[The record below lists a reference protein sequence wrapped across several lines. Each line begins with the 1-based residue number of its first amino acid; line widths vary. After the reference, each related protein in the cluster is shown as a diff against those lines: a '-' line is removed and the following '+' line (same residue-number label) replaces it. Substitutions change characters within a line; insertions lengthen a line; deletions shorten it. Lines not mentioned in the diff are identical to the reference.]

1 MSEKVIL
8 WRRAGARRADIRR
21 ICLTEPQADIAG
33 EMRDAGCESKL
44 QTGSL
49 DVLRSSAVETRV
61 NWATQSFQTRPP
73 SRIFELR
80 VFEPSRLPVFPS
92 SRLPVFPSSRLPVF
106 TSSRLHVFTS
116 SRLRDIETSRRSNR
130 SRITRAI
137 QLARPF
143 AHSLIRSFAHS
154 PIRPFAHSPIRPFA
168 HSLIR
173 PFAHSLI
180 RPFAHSPIRPFAHSL
195 TSPTLPL
202 LRLSPSLVRARPPR
216 VGRLASPHRVTPSGA
231 SAPKPLRRATPH
243 ARLSRARGRR
253 RDCAR
258 PPSPDRAPDRPPRRS
273 RRYAARTR
281 RPDATPR
288 RRR

>member
-1 MSEKVIL
+1 MSGKVIL

-21 ICLTEPQADIAG
+21 ICLTKPQADIAG
-33 EMRDAGCESKL
+33 EMRDAGCESKLQTANCKLQTANCKL

-61 NWATQSFQTRPP
+61 NWATQSFQTRQP

-92 SRLPVFPSSRLPVF
+92 SRLHVFTSSRLHVF

-137 QLARPF
+137 QLAR
-143 AHSLIRSFAHS
+143 S
-154 PIRPFAHSPIRPFA
+154 
-168 HSLIR
+168 
-173 PFAHSLI
+173 
-180 RPFAHSPIRPFAHSL
+180 FAHSL

-202 LRLSPSLVRARPPR
+202 LRLSPSLVRARPTR

-231 SAPKPLRRATPH
+231 SAPKPLRHATPH

>member
-1 MSEKVIL
+1 MRE
-8 WRRAGARRADIRR
+8 RAANCKLQTAN
-21 ICLTEPQADIAG
+21 C
-33 EMRDAGCESKL
+33 KL

-49 DVLRSSAVETRV
+49 DVLRSSAVEARV
-61 NWATQSFQTRPP
+61 NWATQSFQTRQP

-80 VFEPSRLPVFPS
+80 VFEP

-116 SRLRDIETSRRSNR
+116 SRLHVFEISRHRNFPPLEPFSNH
-130 SRITRAI
+130 SSDSTR
-137 QLARPF
+137 PP
-143 AHSLIRSFAHS
+143 IRS
-154 PIRPFAHSPIRPFA
+154 
-168 HSLIR
+168 
-173 PFAHSLI
+173 
-180 RPFAHSPIRPFAHSL
+180 FAHSL

-202 LRLSPSLVRARPPR
+202 LRLSPSLVRARPTR

-231 SAPKPLRRATPH
+231 SAPKPLRHATPH

>member
-92 SRLPVFPSSRLPVF
+92 SRL
-106 TSSRLHVFTS
+106 HVFTS

-143 AHSLIRSFAHS
+143 AHS
-154 PIRPFAHSPIRPFA
+154 PIRPFAHSPIRSFAHSPIRSFA
-168 HSLIR
+168 HSL
-173 PFAHSLI
+173 
-180 RPFAHSPIRPFAHSL
+180 IRPFAHSL

>member
-1 MSEKVIL
+1 MAA
-8 WRRAGARRADIRR
+8 RGRASGRYPPDLPDRTSGGHR
-21 ICLTEPQADIAG
+21 G
-33 EMRDAGCESKL
+33 RDAGCESELQTANCKL
-44 QTGSL
+44 QTANCKQ
-49 DVLRSSAVETRV
+49 DRSMSCVV
-61 NWATQSFQTRPP
+61 PP
-73 SRIFELR
+73 SKRASIWQPNHSKR
-80 VFEPSRLPVFPS
+80 ASRPESLSFAFSSLPVFPS

-106 TSSRLHVFTS
+106 PSSRLHVFTS
-116 SRLRDIETSRRSNR
+116 SRLHVFEISRFRDFEISRFRDFETSRRSNR

-137 QLARPF
+137 QLAR
-143 AHSLIRSFAHS
+143 SFAHS
-154 PIRPFAHSPIRPFA
+154 PIRSHRPRCPSCA
-168 HSLIR
+168 YRQALSAPGR
-173 PFAHSLI
+173 P
-180 RPFAHSPIRPFAHSL
+180 
-195 TSPTLPL
+195 
-202 LRLSPSLVRARPPR
+202 
-216 VGRLASPHRVTPSGA
+216 ASAAWRRRIAQRPSGA

>member
-1 MSEKVIL
+1 MAA
-8 WRRAGARRADIRR
+8 RGRASGRYPPDLPDQTSGGHR
-21 ICLTEPQADIAG
+21 G
-33 EMRDAGCESKL
+33 RDAGCGMREQTANCKL
-44 QTGSL
+44 QTANCKL
-49 DVLRSSAVETRV
+49 QTANCKQDRSMSCVV
-61 NWATQSFQTRPP
+61 PP
-73 SRIFELR
+73 SKRASIGQPNHSKR
-80 VFEPSRLPVFPS
+80 ASRPESLSFAFSSLPVFPS
-92 SRLPVFPSSRLPVF
+92 SRLPVFTSSRLHVF

-137 QLARPF
+137 QLAR
-143 AHSLIRSFAHS
+143 S
-154 PIRPFAHSPIRPFA
+154 
-168 HSLIR
+168 
-173 PFAHSLI
+173 
-180 RPFAHSPIRPFAHSL
+180 FAHSL

-202 LRLSPSLVRARPPR
+202 LRLSPSLVRARPTR

-231 SAPKPLRRATPH
+231 SAPKPLRHATPH

>member
-1 MSEKVIL
+1 MRE
-8 WRRAGARRADIRR
+8 RAANCKLQTAN
-21 ICLTEPQADIAG
+21 C
-33 EMRDAGCESKL
+33 KL

-61 NWATQSFQTRPP
+61 NWATQSFQTRQPF
-73 SRIFELR
+73 RIFELR

-106 TSSRLHVFTS
+106 PSSRLHVFTS
-116 SRLRDIETSRRSNR
+116 SRLHVFEISKLH
-130 SRITRAI
+130 A
-137 QLARPF
+137 ARTVLESPERF
-143 AHSLIRSFAHS
+143 NSPAHS
-154 PIRPFAHSPIRPFA
+154 PIRSHRPRCPSCA
-168 HSLIR
+168 YRQALSAPGR
-173 PFAHSLI
+173 P
-180 RPFAHSPIRPFAHSL
+180 
-195 TSPTLPL
+195 
-202 LRLSPSLVRARPPR
+202 
-216 VGRLASPHRVTPSGA
+216 ASAAWRRRIAQRPSGA

>member
-1 MSEKVIL
+1 MAA
-8 WRRAGARRADIRR
+8 RGRASGRYPPDLPDQTSGGHR
-21 ICLTEPQADIAG
+21 G
-33 EMRDAGCESKL
+33 RDAGCGMREQTANCKLQTANCKLQTANCKL

-61 NWATQSFQTRPP
+61 NWATQSFQTRQP

-92 SRLPVFPSSRLPVF
+92 SRLPVFTSSRLHVF

-137 QLARPF
+137 QLAR
-143 AHSLIRSFAHS
+143 S
-154 PIRPFAHSPIRPFA
+154 
-168 HSLIR
+168 
-173 PFAHSLI
+173 
-180 RPFAHSPIRPFAHSL
+180 FAHSL

-202 LRLSPSLVRARPPR
+202 LRLSPSLVRARPTR

-231 SAPKPLRRATPH
+231 SAPKPLRHATPH

>member
-33 EMRDAGCESKL
+33 EMRDAGCGMRDARANCKL
-44 QTGSL
+44 QTANCKL
-49 DVLRSSAVETRV
+49 QTANCKQDRSMSCVV
-61 NWATQSFQTRPP
+61 PP
-73 SRIFELR
+73 SKRASIGQPNHSKR
-80 VFEPSRLPVFPS
+80 ASRSESLSFAFS
-92 SRLPVFPSSRLPVF
+92 SLPVF
-106 TSSRLHVFTS
+106 TSSRLHVFEI
-116 SRLRDIETSRRSNR
+116 SRFRDFEISKLH
-130 SRITRAI
+130 A
-137 QLARPF
+137 ARTVLE
-143 AHSLIRSFAHS
+143 SLERFNSPAHS
-154 PIRPFAHSPIRPFA
+154 PIRSHRPRCPSCA
-168 HSLIR
+168 YRQALSAPGR
-173 PFAHSLI
+173 P
-180 RPFAHSPIRPFAHSL
+180 
-195 TSPTLPL
+195 
-202 LRLSPSLVRARPPR
+202 
-216 VGRLASPHRVTPSGA
+216 ASAAWRRRIAQRPSGA

>member
-1 MSEKVIL
+1 MAE
-8 WRRAGARRADIRR
+8 RGRASGRYPPDLPDQTSGGHR
-21 ICLTEPQADIAG
+21 G
-33 EMRDAGCESKL
+33 RDAGCGMREQTANCKL

-61 NWATQSFQTRPP
+61 NWATQSFQTRQP

-80 VFEPSRLPVFPS
+80 VFEPSRLHVFPS
-92 SRLPVFPSSRLPVF
+92 SRLHVFPSSRLPVF

-116 SRLRDIETSRRSNR
+116 SRFRDFEISKLH
-130 SRITRAI
+130 A
-137 QLARPF
+137 ARTVLE
-143 AHSLIRSFAHS
+143 SLERFNSPAHS
-154 PIRPFAHSPIRPFA
+154 PIRSHRPRCPSCA
-168 HSLIR
+168 YRQALSAPGR
-173 PFAHSLI
+173 P
-180 RPFAHSPIRPFAHSL
+180 
-195 TSPTLPL
+195 
-202 LRLSPSLVRARPPR
+202 
-216 VGRLASPHRVTPSGA
+216 ASAAWRRRIAQRPSGA

>member
-1 MSEKVIL
+1 MSGKVIL

-21 ICLTEPQADIAG
+21 ICLTKPQADIAG
-33 EMRDAGCESKL
+33 EMRDAGCESKLQTANCKLQTANCKL

-61 NWATQSFQTRPP
+61 NWATQSFQTRQP

-92 SRLPVFPSSRLPVF
+92 SRLPVFTSSRLHVF

-137 QLARPF
+137 QLAR
-143 AHSLIRSFAHS
+143 S
-154 PIRPFAHSPIRPFA
+154 
-168 HSLIR
+168 
-173 PFAHSLI
+173 
-180 RPFAHSPIRPFAHSL
+180 FAHSL

-202 LRLSPSLVRARPPR
+202 LRLSPSLVRARPTR

-231 SAPKPLRRATPH
+231 SAPKPLRHATPH

>member
-1 MSEKVIL
+1 MSGKVIL
-8 WRRAGARRADIRR
+8 WRSAGARRADIRR
-21 ICLTEPQADIAG
+21 ICLTKPQADIAG
-33 EMRDAGCESKL
+33 EMRDARASCKLQTANCKL

-49 DVLRSSAVETRV
+49 DVLRSSAVEARV
-61 NWATQSFQTRPP
+61 NWATQSFQTRQP

-80 VFEPSRLPVFPS
+80 VFEP

-116 SRLRDIETSRRSNR
+116 SRLRDFETSKLP
-130 SRITRAI
+130 A
-137 QLARPF
+137 ARTVLE
-143 AHSLIRSFAHS
+143 SLERFNS
-154 PIRPFAHSPIRPFA
+154 PAHSPIRPFA

-173 PFAHSLI
+173 S
-180 RPFAHSPIRPFAHSL
+180 FAHSL

-202 LRLSPSLVRARPPR
+202 LRLSPSLVRARPTR

-231 SAPKPLRRATPH
+231 SAPKPLRHATPH

>member
-1 MSEKVIL
+1 MRE
-8 WRRAGARRADIRR
+8 RAAN
-21 ICLTEPQADIAG
+21 C
-33 EMRDAGCESKL
+33 KL
-44 QTGSL
+44 QTANCKQ
-49 DVLRSSAVETRV
+49 DRSMSCVV
-61 NWATQSFQTRPP
+61 PP
-73 SRIFELR
+73 SKRASIGQPNHSKR
-80 VFEPSRLPVFPS
+80 ASRPESLSFAFS
-92 SRLPVFPSSRLPVF
+92 SLPVFPSSRLPVF

-116 SRLRDIETSRRSNR
+116 SRLHVFTSSRLHVFTSSRFRDIETSRRSNR

-154 PIRPFAHSPIRPFA
+154 
-168 HSLIR
+168 
-173 PFAHSLI
+173 
-180 RPFAHSPIRPFAHSL
+180 L

-202 LRLSPSLVRARPPR
+202 LRLSPSLVRARPTR

-231 SAPKPLRRATPH
+231 SAPKPLRHATPH

>member
-1 MSEKVIL
+1 MAE
-8 WRRAGARRADIRR
+8 RGRASGRYPPDLPDQTSGGHR
-21 ICLTEPQADIAG
+21 G
-33 EMRDAGCESKL
+33 RDAGCESELQTANCKLQTANCKL

-49 DVLRSSAVETRV
+49 DVLRSSAVEARV
-61 NWATQSFQTRPP
+61 NWATQSFQTRQP

-92 SRLPVFPSSRLPVF
+92 SRLHVF

-116 SRLRDIETSRRSNR
+116 SRLHVFEISRHRNFPPLEPFSNH
-130 SRITRAI
+130 SSDSTR
-137 QLARPF
+137 P
-143 AHSLIRSFAHS
+143 
-154 PIRPFAHSPIRPFA
+154 PIRPFA

-173 PFAHSLI
+173 S
-180 RPFAHSPIRPFAHSL
+180 FAHSL

-202 LRLSPSLVRARPPR
+202 LRLSPSLVRARPTR

-231 SAPKPLRRATPH
+231 SAPKPLRHATPH

>member
-1 MSEKVIL
+1 MAA
-8 WRRAGARRADIRR
+8 RGRASGRYPPDLPDRTSGGHR
-21 ICLTEPQADIAG
+21 G
-33 EMRDAGCESKL
+33 RDAGCESKL

-61 NWATQSFQTRPP
+61 NWATQSFQTRQP

-80 VFEPSRLPVFPS
+80 VFEPSRL
-92 SRLPVFPSSRLPVF
+92 
-106 TSSRLHVFTS
+106 HVFEI
-116 SRLRDIETSRRSNR
+116 SRFRDFEISKLR
-130 SRITRAI
+130 A
-137 QLARPF
+137 ARTVLE
-143 AHSLIRSFAHS
+143 SLERFNSPAHS
-154 PIRPFAHSPIRPFA
+154 PIRS
-168 HSLIR
+168 
-173 PFAHSLI
+173 
-180 RPFAHSPIRPFAHSL
+180 FAHSL

-202 LRLSPSLVRARPPR
+202 LRLSPSLVRARPTR

>member
-1 MSEKVIL
+1 
-8 WRRAGARRADIRR
+8 
-21 ICLTEPQADIAG
+21 
-33 EMRDAGCESKL
+33 MRDARANCK
-44 QTGSL
+44 Q
-49 DVLRSSAVETRV
+49 DRSMSCVV
-61 NWATQSFQTRPP
+61 PP
-73 SRIFELR
+73 SKRASIGQPNHSKRARRPESLSFA
-80 VFEPSRLPVFPS
+80 FSSLPVFPS

-116 SRLRDIETSRRSNR
+116 SRHRNFPPLEPFSNH
-130 SRITRAI
+130 SSDSTR
-137 QLARPF
+137 P
-143 AHSLIRSFAHS
+143 
-154 PIRPFAHSPIRPFA
+154 
-168 HSLIR
+168 
-173 PFAHSLI
+173 
-180 RPFAHSPIRPFAHSL
+180 PIRPFAHSL

>member
-1 MSEKVIL
+1 MAE
-8 WRRAGARRADIRR
+8 RGRASGRYPPDLPDQTSGGHR
-21 ICLTEPQADIAG
+21 G
-33 EMRDAGCESKL
+33 RDAGCESELQTANCKL

-49 DVLRSSAVETRV
+49 DVLRSSAVEARV
-61 NWATQSFQTRPP
+61 NWATQSFQTRQP

-92 SRLPVFPSSRLPVF
+92 SRL
-106 TSSRLHVFTS
+106 HVFTS
-116 SRLRDIETSRRSNR
+116 SRLRDFETSKLPAARTVLESLERFNSPAHSPIRS
-130 SRITRAI
+130 
-137 QLARPF
+137 F
-143 AHSLIRSFAHS
+143 AHSLIRS
-154 PIRPFAHSPIRPFA
+154 
-168 HSLIR
+168 
-173 PFAHSLI
+173 
-180 RPFAHSPIRPFAHSL
+180 FAHSL

-202 LRLSPSLVRARPPR
+202 LRLSPSLVRARPTR

-231 SAPKPLRRATPH
+231 SAPKPLRHATPH

>member
-1 MSEKVIL
+1 MAA
-8 WRRAGARRADIRR
+8 RGRASGRYPPDLPDQTSGGHR
-21 ICLTEPQADIAG
+21 G
-33 EMRDAGCESKL
+33 RDAGCGMREQTANCKL
-44 QTGSL
+44 QTANCKQ
-49 DVLRSSAVETRV
+49 DRSMSCVV
-61 NWATQSFQTRPP
+61 PP
-73 SRIFELR
+73 SKRASIGQPNHSKR
-80 VFEPSRLPVFPS
+80 ASRPESLSFAFS
-92 SRLPVFPSSRLPVF
+92 SLPVFPSSRLPVF

-137 QLARPF
+137 QLAR
-143 AHSLIRSFAHS
+143 S
-154 PIRPFAHSPIRPFA
+154 
-168 HSLIR
+168 
-173 PFAHSLI
+173 
-180 RPFAHSPIRPFAHSL
+180 FAHSL

-202 LRLSPSLVRARPPR
+202 LRLSPSLVRARPTR

-231 SAPKPLRRATPH
+231 SAPKPLRHATPH

>member
-1 MSEKVIL
+1 
-8 WRRAGARRADIRR
+8 
-21 ICLTEPQADIAG
+21 
-33 EMRDAGCESKL
+33 MRDARANCKL
-44 QTGSL
+44 QTANCKQ
-49 DVLRSSAVETRV
+49 DRSMSCVV
-61 NWATQSFQTRPP
+61 PP
-73 SRIFELR
+73 SKRASIGQPNHSKR
-80 VFEPSRLPVFPS
+80 ASRSESLSFAFSSLPVFTS

-116 SRLRDIETSRRSNR
+116 SRLHVFTSSRFRDFEISKLH
-130 SRITRAI
+130 A
-137 QLARPF
+137 ARTVLE
-143 AHSLIRSFAHS
+143 SLERFNSPAHS
-154 PIRPFAHSPIRPFA
+154 PIRSHRPRCPSCA
-168 HSLIR
+168 YRQALSAPGR
-173 PFAHSLI
+173 P
-180 RPFAHSPIRPFAHSL
+180 
-195 TSPTLPL
+195 
-202 LRLSPSLVRARPPR
+202 
-216 VGRLASPHRVTPSGA
+216 ASAAWRRRIAQRPSGA

>member
-44 QTGSL
+44 QTANCKQ
-49 DVLRSSAVETRV
+49 DRSMSCVV
-61 NWATQSFQTRPP
+61 PP
-73 SRIFELR
+73 SKRASIGQPNHSKRASRSESLSFAFSSLP
-80 VFEPSRLPVFPS
+80 VFTSSRLPVFPS

-106 TSSRLHVFTS
+106 PSSRLHVFTS
-116 SRLRDIETSRRSNR
+116 SRFRDFEISKLH
-130 SRITRAI
+130 A
-137 QLARPF
+137 ARTVLE
-143 AHSLIRSFAHS
+143 SLERFNSPAHS
-154 PIRPFAHSPIRPFA
+154 PIRSHRPRCPSCA
-168 HSLIR
+168 YRQALSAPGR
-173 PFAHSLI
+173 P
-180 RPFAHSPIRPFAHSL
+180 
-195 TSPTLPL
+195 
-202 LRLSPSLVRARPPR
+202 
-216 VGRLASPHRVTPSGA
+216 ASAAWRRRIAQRPSGA

>member
-1 MSEKVIL
+1 MAA
-8 WRRAGARRADIRR
+8 RGRASGRYPPDLPDQTSGGHR
-21 ICLTEPQADIAG
+21 G
-33 EMRDAGCESKL
+33 RDAGCGMREQTANCKLQTANCKL

-61 NWATQSFQTRPP
+61 NWATQSFQTRQP

-92 SRLPVFPSSRLPVF
+92 SRLHVFTSSRLHVF

-137 QLARPF
+137 QLAR
-143 AHSLIRSFAHS
+143 S
-154 PIRPFAHSPIRPFA
+154 
-168 HSLIR
+168 
-173 PFAHSLI
+173 
-180 RPFAHSPIRPFAHSL
+180 FAHSL

-202 LRLSPSLVRARPPR
+202 LRLSPSLVRARPTR

-231 SAPKPLRRATPH
+231 SAPKPLRHATPH

>member
-1 MSEKVIL
+1 
-8 WRRAGARRADIRR
+8 
-21 ICLTEPQADIAG
+21 
-33 EMRDAGCESKL
+33 MRDARANCKLQTANCKL

-61 NWATQSFQTRPP
+61 NWATQSFQTRQPF
-73 SRIFELR
+73 RIFELR
-80 VFEPSRLPVFPS
+80 VFEPSRLH
-92 SRLPVFPSSRLPVF
+92 VF

-116 SRLRDIETSRRSNR
+116 SRLHVFEISRFRDFEISKLH
-130 SRITRAI
+130 A
-137 QLARPF
+137 ARTVLE
-143 AHSLIRSFAHS
+143 SLERFNSPAHS
-154 PIRPFAHSPIRPFA
+154 PIRSHRPRCPSCA
-168 HSLIR
+168 YRQALSAPGR
-173 PFAHSLI
+173 P
-180 RPFAHSPIRPFAHSL
+180 
-195 TSPTLPL
+195 
-202 LRLSPSLVRARPPR
+202 
-216 VGRLASPHRVTPSGA
+216 ASAAWRRRIAQRPSGA

>member
-1 MSEKVIL
+1 MAE
-8 WRRAGARRADIRR
+8 RGRASGRYPPDLPDQTSGGHR
-21 ICLTEPQADIAG
+21 G
-33 EMRDAGCESKL
+33 RDAGCESELQTANCKL

-61 NWATQSFQTRPP
+61 NLATQSFQTRQP

-92 SRLPVFPSSRLPVF
+92 SRL
-106 TSSRLHVFTS
+106 HVFTS
-116 SRLRDIETSRRSNR
+116 SRHRNFPPLEPFSNH
-130 SRITRAI
+130 SSDSTR
-137 QLARPF
+137 P
-143 AHSLIRSFAHS
+143 
-154 PIRPFAHSPIRPFA
+154 PIRPFAHIAHVAPLAPIAKPCPRPA
-168 HSLIR
+168 DPR
-173 PFAHSLI
+173 
-180 RPFAHSPIRPFAHSL
+180 
-195 TSPTLPL
+195 
-202 LRLSPSLVRARPPR
+202 RPPG
-216 VGRLASPHRVTPSGA
+216 VAASRNALGCERPEAV
-231 SAPKPLRRATPH
+231 APRRATPH

>member
-1 MSEKVIL
+1 MRE
-8 WRRAGARRADIRR
+8 RAAN
-21 ICLTEPQADIAG
+21 C
-33 EMRDAGCESKL
+33 KL
-44 QTGSL
+44 QTANCKQ
-49 DVLRSSAVETRV
+49 DRSMSCVV
-61 NWATQSFQTRPP
+61 PP
-73 SRIFELR
+73 SKRASIGQPNHSKR
-80 VFEPSRLPVFPS
+80 ASRPESLSFAFS
-92 SRLPVFPSSRLPVF
+92 SLPVFPSSRLPVF

-116 SRLRDIETSRRSNR
+116 SRLRDFETSKLP
-130 SRITRAI
+130 A
-137 QLARPF
+137 ARTVLE
-143 AHSLIRSFAHS
+143 SLERFNS
-154 PIRPFAHSPIRPFA
+154 PAHSPIRPFA

-173 PFAHSLI
+173 S
-180 RPFAHSPIRPFAHSL
+180 FAHSL

-202 LRLSPSLVRARPPR
+202 LRLSPSLVRARPTR

-231 SAPKPLRRATPH
+231 SAPKPLRHATPH